1 MRTSSLVTFSIP
13 PAMVTQAERVAR
25 RQHMTRSEL
34 IRSALRR
41 YLEELTVE
49 ETVLAYKKERQE
61 GKLKELTGSLASL
74 MS

>member
-13 PAMVTQAERVAR
+13 PAMMTQAERVAR

-41 YLEELTVE
+41 YLEELAAEKVIR
-49 ETVLAYKKERQE
+49 LYKKEKRE
-61 GKLKELTGSLASL
+61 GKLKELKRSLTGL